1 MATVWSL
8 VADRAAATP
17 DLEMLADEHGRSLT
31 FRQFH
36 DAAERAAAGLFELGV
51 RPGSRVVWQ
60 LTTRLETLVL
70 AGALCRLGAV
80 QIPVLPIY
88 RGREIAFVLAQT
100 GAEHVLVASRWRD
113 IDLADVASTAAKE
126 TGAALT
132 VIDGA
137 LPEGDPAQL

>member
-1 MATVWSL
+1 VATVWSL
-8 VADRAAATP
+8 VADRACATP

-31 FRQFH
+31 FQQFH
-36 DAAERAAAGLFELGV
+36 DAAERTAAGLAELGIG
-51 RPGSRVVWQ
+51 PGSRVVWQ

-70 AGALCRLGAV
+70 TAALCRLGAV

-88 RGREIAFVLAQT
+88 RGREIGFVLAQT
-100 GAEHVLVASRWRD
+100 GAAHLLVAPRWRD
-113 IDLADVASTAAKE
+113 IDLAEVGAAAAKE

-137 LPEGDPAQL
+137 LP